1 MGMMPAKYFPQ
12 PTPYGSSPQQGA
24 VGPTPQPDS
33 NQYQLDMR
41 PPGPE
46 PGPQVSPFQ
55 SPGSNEPG
63 PQVSPFQAGPPTTP
77 ASPGLKLNPNLM
89 YNKKLPYSQGA

>member
-24 VGPTPQPDS
+24 VGPTPAPDPS

-41 PPGPE
+41 PPAQE
-46 PGPQVSPFQ
+46 PGPIQQPQ
-55 SPGSNEPG
+55 PGSNERML
-63 PQVSPFQAGPPTTP
+63 QDP
-77 ASPGLKLNPNLM
+77 AVQSTGMTLKLNPNLM